1 MNLPGG
7 FSAAIMLDPNSWPM
21 GQAGKSVRGVSGK
34 SMFRVLVVKLNKL
47 VRGLPTKSWMIKA
60 IMGCLVIMITGCANR
75 TEGPVLLSSKSYES
89 HSRVIDI
96 RQTPH
101 DEARAI
107 ALISKKTM
115 SPPED
120 LAGFIADAQRFGR
133 RLGADDCAIEVVSD
147 PLGGFVLHG
156 YLQVG
161 RWRNLTDAVK
171 PAGFEKIIEEVM
183 KSFDQ

>member
-1 MNLPGG
+1 MTAYEWCAYHSFRERFAMPLP
-7 FSAAIMLDPNSWPM
+7 LPLL
-21 GQAGKSVRGVSGK
+21 SGLLVTT
-34 SMFRVLVVKLNKL
+34 MQVVKMT
-47 VRGLPTKSWMIKA
+47 VVI
-60 IMGCLVIMITGCANR
+60 GCCLTANVGCAGR
-75 TEGPVLLSSKSYES
+75 TEGPVLLTGKIYES
-89 HSRVIDI
+89 HNRVIDI

-115 SPPED
+115 SPPGD

-147 PLGGFVLHG
+147 PLGGFVMHG

-161 RWRNLTDAVK
+161 RWRDLTDAVK
-171 PAGFEKIIEEVM
+171 PARFEKIFEKVM
-183 KSFDQ
+183 KSIDQ